1 MSMVHRWQKRYPA
14 LVSALLAL
22 FVSIGLIGCGAP
34 AAEPSA
40 TVPPSAAAAPS
51 GTQSTEKAAGNSAP
65 STSSTPVAAAT
76 VPRPAAPT
84 TSAPSPQSGAAQGWI
99 AAHVTKVVDGDTMDV
114 SYNGKQDTIRLLL
127 IDTPETHKP
136 DTPVEPFGPEASAY
150 AEQVLAG
157 RDVKLELDGPQ
168 RDKYGRLLCYLW
180 VGDQLFNKMQIE
192 KGYARVAYVYDPPY
206 KHYDEL
212 LAAEQKAK
220 NAGIGIW
227 SIPGY
232 VTDEGYNP
240 AAAGSMGN
248 TAGSSAPAPNDNTAS
263 VYYRNCAQV
272 RAAGKAP
279 LHRGDPGYRTQLD
292 RDGDG
297 IACE

>member
-1 MSMVHRWQKRYPA
+1 MSMVHRWQKRCPA

-34 AAEPSA
+34 AAEQSA
-40 TVPPSAAAAPS
+40 TAPPTAAAAPS
-51 GTQSTEKAAGNSAP
+51 VTQSTDKAAGNSAP
-65 STSSTPVAAAT
+65 PTSPIPA
-76 VPRPAAPT
+76 AAPT
-84 TSAPSPQSGAAQGWI
+84 VSAPSPQSGAAQGWI
-99 AAHVTKVVDGDTMDV
+99 AAHITRVVDGDTMEV

-136 DTPVEPFGPEASAY
+136 NTPVEPFGPEASAY

-212 LAAEQKAK
+212 VAAEQKAK
-220 NAGIGIW
+220 SAGIGIW

-232 VTDEGYNP
+232 VTDEGYHP
-240 AAAGSMGN
+240 AAAGSKG
-248 TAGSSAPAPNDNTAS
+248 TAAGSTAPAPNHNSSS

-279 LHRGDPGYRTQLD
+279 LHRGDPGYRPQLD
-292 RDGDG
+292 GDGDG